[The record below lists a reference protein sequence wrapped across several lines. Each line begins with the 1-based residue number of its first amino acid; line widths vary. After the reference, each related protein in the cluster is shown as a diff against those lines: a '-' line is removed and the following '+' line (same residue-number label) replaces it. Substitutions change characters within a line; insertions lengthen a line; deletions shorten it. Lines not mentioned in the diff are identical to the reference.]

1 MKIFRKLLAVVVA
14 LVLIAG
20 VWVWWNRPQKVDM
33 TAYVPADSLV
43 YIEANSLPE
52 VANGIVQTDAWKAL
66 APPAGIKGI
75 VGQVGW
81 LGRLSEWTGIGSA
94 DALVIARSQVA
105 IVVLGL
111 DAADAGET
119 LKIKPQTAVVVET
132 HTGESRTREV
142 VERRVGDFARR
153 AYGQPQVERNK
164 VEEVEFVTWRAP
176 TGDRRIVAA
185 VTGSVAILGNDEAAV
200 RACLAVRRGER
211 PSLAG
216 NPQLEEM
223 RGRVQ
228 RSESVA
234 FGYVSPVGAARLLEF
249 VAMGYAGQIAQEPR
263 EQSLAASLLP
273 QLASKLLGG
282 AGWSARFTN
291 GVVEDRYFISLQN
304 DLASRLRN
312 PLTPSG
318 NATSNATELLPAG
331 TYSLSRYNYQNPDRA
346 WNGLK
351 SAISA
356 QLDMVGAMF
365 VSELLDAVLKPY
377 GIEDP
382 KSFLSAIG
390 PEIVTARL
398 YEGASTV
405 TIVEVRDE
413 KTLRDFVA
421 KRLGPKPR
429 TERIGNAEMLV
440 STDPE
445 RTSAACFLADHLL
458 IGPEENVRQ
467 CLEARSRGQMLS
479 TADAYKSAARLT
491 VEAASDNAITYTD
504 AQAPARS
511 FITTIAAQRGA
522 RSQPINTTELTRALQ
537 QLPYTV
543 SETRLV
549 DGGFEKRTR
558 SAFGQFGT
566 IAEEFAPSNAGKP

>member
-1 MKIFRKLLAVVVA
+1 MKIFRKILAAVVA
-14 LVLIAG
+14 LMLIAA

-43 YIEANSLPE
+43 YIEANSLPDI
-52 VANGIVQTDAWKAL
+52 ANGIVGTDAWKSL

-94 DALVIARSQVA
+94 DALVLARSQVA
-105 IVVLGL
+105 IAVLGL

-119 LKIKPQTAVVVET
+119 LKIKPRTAVVVET
-132 HTGESRTREV
+132 HTGETRTREV
-142 VERRVGDFARR
+142 VERRVGEFARR
-153 AYGQPQVERNK
+153 AYGQPQIERHK
-164 VEEVEFVTWRAP
+164 IEEVEFVTWRAP
-176 TGDRRIVAA
+176 TGDRRITVA
-185 VTGSVAILGNDEAAV
+185 VMGSVAILGNDEAAV

-223 RGRVQ
+223 RRRVQ
-228 RSESVA
+228 GGDAVA
-234 FGYVSPVGAARLLEF
+234 FGYVSPVGSARLLEF
-249 VAMGYAGQIAQEPR
+249 FAMGYAGQIAQEPR

-282 AGWSARFTN
+282 AGWSARFAN

-304 DLASRLRN
+304 DLTARLRN
-312 PLTPSG
+312 PLTPSAD
-318 NATSNATELLPAG
+318 ATPKAAELLPVG
-331 TYSLSRYNYQNPDRA
+331 TYSLSRYNYQDPDRA
-346 WNGLK
+346 WSGLK

-365 VSELLDAVLKPY
+365 ISELLDAVLKPY

-382 KSFLSAIG
+382 NSFLRAIG
-390 PEIVTARL
+390 SGIVTARL

-413 KTLRDFVA
+413 KTLRDFVS

-429 TERIGNAEMLV
+429 TERIGDAEMLV
-440 STDPE
+440 SSNPE
-445 RTSAACFLADHLL
+445 RASAASFIAGHL
-458 IGPEENVRQ
+458 IMGSEENVRR
-467 CLEARSRGQMLS
+467 CLEARSRGVMLS
-479 TADAYKSAARLT
+479 HAEAFKSATRLT

-511 FITTIAAQRGA
+511 FITAIASQREAG
-522 RSQPINTTELTRALQ
+522 SQPINNTELQRALQ

-558 SAFGQFGT
+558 SGFGQFGT
-566 IAEEFAPSNAGKP
+566 IAEEFAPSTAGQK